1 MEKTSGRSAQ
11 FPTHYRVGSI
21 TDVFQVTRDVYW
33 SPAWKGFSVE
43 LQYLKALQPEAVDEV
58 EWFDHA
64 EDYDKLLEAREHN
77 NALNSAMPVV
87 LCNAMWCYADD
98 QVFAD
103 ECEADKVAALRNGS
117 GV

>member
-1 MEKTSGRSAQ
+1 MSRSKAY
-11 FPTHYRVGSI
+11 PMHYRVGSWRNQDI
-21 TDVFQVTRDVYW
+21 YW

-87 LCNAMWCYADD
+87 LCNAMWCYTDD
-98 QVFAD
+98 QVFA
-103 ECEADKVAALRNGS
+103 EACEADKAATLSNGS